1 MPRQAQV
8 GVKPGHRRVPLAQ
21 AKRAIGETSVST
33 TSAKPRLASIAILGV
48 IVLIALCVGMCGPSN
63 NASSTS
69 NSTKPTVSAI
79 PPSSA
84 PSAAPPPA
92 PAPPPV
98 GKDYVEGL
106 VESVSGNTIQLR
118 TRTGSAAVDFAPPTR
133 VVEVTPAQL
142 TDVTPGSCVN
152 VRATPQSAPTG
163 AGITA
168 QAVTVTGAIDGKCP
182 PPAGFFGMVSSV
194 SGNTI
199 AVNGLG
205 PGGPNTP
212 TNVTVASTTS
222 YSKQTPSS
230 TQAIV
235 HGKCM
240 GAQGTNSDGVLQ
252 AMTISLEPCPPFGRP
267 HHHLHLPHFHL

>member
-1 MPRQAQV
+1 MPT
-8 GVKPGHRRVPLAQ
+8 
-21 AKRAIGETSVST
+21 ISS
-33 TSAKPRLASIAILGV
+33 KPRLAQFAILGV
-48 IVLIALCVGMCGPSN
+48 LVVIALAVAMCGPSD
-63 NASSTS
+63 STS
-69 NSTKPTVSAI
+69 NTTNTGKPTVTAL
-79 PPSSA
+79 PPSSE

-92 PAPPPV
+92 PAPPPTPAPPPV

-106 VESVSGNTIQLR
+106 VESVSGNTIALR
-118 TRTGSAAVDFAPPTR
+118 TRTGSATADFNPATQ

-168 QAVTVTGAIDGKCP
+168 QAITITGAIDGKCP
-182 PPAGFFGMVSSV
+182 PPAGFFGTVASV

-199 AVNGLG
+199 TVNGMG
-205 PGGPNTP
+205 PGGQSAP
-212 TNVTVASTTS
+212 TDVTVANTTS
-222 YSKQTPSS
+222 YSRQTPSS

-240 GAQGTNSDGVLQ
+240 GARGTQDAGVLH
-252 AMTISLEPCPPFGRP
+252 AGTISLEACPPMGSP
-267 HHHLHLPHFHL
+267 HHHLHLPHLPFHF

>member
-1 MPRQAQV
+1 M
-8 GVKPGHRRVPLAQ
+8 
-21 AKRAIGETSVST
+21 
-33 TSAKPRLASIAILGV
+33 
-48 IVLIALCVGMCGPSN
+48 
-63 NASSTS
+63 SSTS
-69 NSTKPTVSAI
+69 NTGKPTVSAV

-92 PAPPPV
+92 PAPPAV

-106 VESVSGNTIQLR
+106 VESVSGSTIQLR
-118 TRTGSAAVDFAPPTR
+118 TRTGSATVDFTPSTR

-163 AGITA
+163 AGVTA
-168 QAVTVTGAIDGKCP
+168 QAVTITGAIDGKCP
-182 PPAGFFGMVSSV
+182 PPAGFFGTVTSV

-199 AVNGLG
+199 AVNGMG
-205 PGGPNTP
+205 PVGPTSP
-212 TNVTVASTTS
+212 TNVTVANTTS
-222 YSKQTPSS
+222 YSKQTPSN

-240 GAQGTNSDGVLQ
+240 GAQGTQDAGVLH
-252 AMTISLEPCPPFGRP
+252 ATTISLEGCPPMGRP
-267 HHHLHLPHFHL
+267 HPHLHLPHLPHIHI

>member
-1 MPRQAQV
+1 MPTISR
-8 GVKPGHRRVPLAQ
+8 
-21 AKRAIGETSVST
+21 
-33 TSAKPRLASIAILGV
+33 PRLTELAILGV
-48 IVLIALCVGMCGPSN
+48 IVVIALCVAMCGPSN
-63 NASSTS
+63 STS
-69 NSTKPTVSAI
+69 NNSNTGKPTVSAV

-84 PSAAPPPA
+84 PSAAPPPG

-106 VESVSGNTIQLR
+106 VESVSGNTIALR
-118 TRTGSAAVDFAPPTR
+118 TRTGSATVDFTPSTR

-152 VRATPQSAPTG
+152 VRATPQSAPAGG

-168 QAVTVTGAIDGKCP
+168 QAVTITAAIDGNCP
-182 PPAGFFGMVSSV
+182 PPPGFFGTVTSV

-199 AVNGLG
+199 AVSGMG
-205 PGGPNTP
+205 PGGQTAP
-212 TNVTVASTTS
+212 TNVTVANTTS
-222 YSKQTPSS
+222 YSKQTASS

-240 GAQGTNSDGVLQ
+240 GAQGTQDAGVLH
-252 AMTISLEPCPPFGRP
+252 ATTISLAGCPPMGRP
-267 HHHLHLPHFHL
+267 HPHLHLPL